1 MLANFIIF
9 HILFSILSLIVC
21 KKFYI
26 LIDNKIEKHKKYSA
40 KNNSHLLGGILII
53 LFLSYYYFF
62 VIQKPLLYFFL
73 LSIFFVGLM
82 ADTRSINSV
91 SHRFLLQLIFVI
103 CFVNLLGIEIN
114 FTKIKFID
122 ELLENNLVN
131 IFFVSFCLLVLI
143 NGTNFIDGING
154 IVITYYLIIF
164 FIFLLNLNNFI
175 FDKVLLLNIIFV
187 LFSLLILNFSGL
199 IYLGDSGSYTL
210 SLFSG
215 VFLINFV
222 SDNNSISP
230 YFVIVLLWYPCF
242 ELLFSIIRRSF
253 TKMKTYNPDT
263 THLHQIIYKKIS
275 VNFKIEN
282 NLIAHFISTFTINFY
297 NLICFFIT
305 IKYIYNSDILI
316 FILSLNIIIYI
327 FIYNFLKK

>member
-1 MLANFIIF
+1 MLTNFIIF

-40 KNNSHLLGGILII
+40 KNNSHLIGGILII

-62 VIQKPLLYFFL
+62 VIQKPLLNFFL
-73 LSIFFVGLM
+73 ISIFFVGLM

-91 SHRFLLQLIFVI
+91 SQRFLLQFIFVI

-122 ELLENNLVN
+122 DLLENNLVN

-143 NGTNFIDGING
+143 NGTNFIDGLNG

-164 FIFLLNLNNFI
+164 FILLLNLNNFI

-187 LFSLLILNFSGL
+187 LFCLLVLNFSGL

-222 SDNNSISP
+222 SDNVQISP

-253 TKMKTYNPDT
+253 TEMKTYKPDT
-263 THLHQIIYKKIS
+263 THLHQIIYKKIM

-297 NLICFFIT
+297 NLICFLVS
-305 IKYIYNSDILI
+305 IKYIYNSDVLI
-316 FILSLNIIIYI
+316 FILASNIIIYI